1 MPIDQYRRD
10 QRIVRGIQR
19 GAYAFSIST
28 AMATL
33 ELANRFVSLVQT
45 TAQFAHDV
53 VTPPTPGNGAVPG
66 STNGMA
72 QNGGV
77 LINGRHTGSAGNH
90 ALSMTI
96 HNSQP
101 RDFREGV
108 AVAYTVM
115 REGLHDAVAGVAN
128 AGMVSDDVSTV
139 IGEVVR
145 QIPST
150 LVRPFIHVSQATSS
164 VLVGMRNQLT
174 PEARK
179 DDHEKWKNANER

>member
-1 MPIDQYRRD
+1 MPIEQYRRD

-19 GAYAFSIST
+19 GTYAFSISA

-33 ELANRFVSLVQT
+33 ELANRLVYLLQS

-53 VTPPTPGNGAVPG
+53 VTPPTPG
-66 STNGMA
+66 S
-72 QNGGV
+72 
-77 LINGRHTGSAGNH
+77 GNNRQ
-90 ALSMTI
+90 LSTI

-101 RDFREGV
+101 RDLREGMT
-108 AVAYTVM
+108 VAYTVL
-115 REGLHDAVAGVAN
+115 REGFHEAGRGVTN
-128 AGMVSDDVSTV
+128 ACYTSDDMSGRL
-139 IGEVVR
+139 GEVVR
-145 QIPST
+145 HVPST
-150 LVRPFIHVSQATSS
+150 IVRPIIGLTQAASS

>member
-1 MPIDQYRRD
+1 MLILSSIAVQGFRDLFWMPIDQYRRD

-33 ELANRFVSLVQT
+33 ELANRLVSLIQC

-53 VTPPTPGNGAVPG
+53 VTPPTPG
-66 STNGMA
+66 
-72 QNGGV
+72 
-77 LINGRHTGSAGNH
+77 GNYRGQL
-90 ALSMTI
+90 ATI

-101 RDFREGV
+101 RDFREGIT
-108 AVAYTVM
+108 VAYTVM
-115 REGLHDAVAGVAN
+115 REGLHDTVRGVTN
-128 AGMVSDDVSTV
+128 AGLVSDDMSTV

-150 LVRPFIHVSQATSS
+150 LVRPLIHVSQATSS

-179 DDHEKWKNANER
+179 DDQEKWKNANER

>member
-1 MPIDQYRRD
+1 MPIDQYRKD

-19 GAYAFSIST
+19 GAHAFTVST

-33 ELANRFVSLVQT
+33 ELTNRFVSLIQT

-53 VTPPTPGNGAVPG
+53 VTPPAPTGAYRSVG
-66 STNGMA
+66 GQLSTF
-72 QNGGV
+72 
-77 LINGRHTGSAGNH
+77 
-90 ALSMTI
+90 

-108 AVAYTVM
+108 TVAYTVM
-115 REGLHDAVAGVAN
+115 REGLQDTVRGVTN
-128 AGMVSDDVSTV
+128 AGLVSDDMSTV

-150 LVRPFIHVSQATSS
+150 LVRPLIHVSQATSS
-164 VLVGMRNQLT
+164 MLVGMRNQLT